1 MNCEQVELA
10 LLEPERSAEVVA
22 HLSTCASCQAFQR
35 DLGLVSELAALPEP
49 SAAERAAL
57 DGLPEATW
65 AEWRRAQRGRQSW
78 LGYAAAAGFGALVA
92 AAGFW
97 SARPVREVVV
107 ERVVERPA
115 ARVASAEFEQP
126 NLSPD
131 DVFFE
136 VTWPDLPEGEDP

>member
-10 LLEPERSAEVVA
+10 LLEPTLTPEVQA
-22 HLSTCASCQAFQR
+22 HLTSCPSCQAFQR
-35 DLGLVSELAALPEP
+35 DLGVVTATAAMPEP

-57 DGLPEATW
+57 EGLPEATW
-65 AEWRRAQRGRQSW
+65 AEWRKRQRNRQSW
-78 LGYAAAAGFGALVA
+78 VGYAAAACFGALVA
-92 AAGFW
+92 TAGLW

-115 ARVASAEFEQP
+115 VRLATAETSEP

-131 DVFFE
+131 EVFFE
-136 VTWPDLPEGEDP
+136 VTWPELPEGEDP

>member
-10 LLEPERSAEVVA
+10 LLEPERSPEVQT

-35 DLGLVSELAALPEP
+35 DLGMVTAAAALPEI
-49 SAAERAAL
+49 SAAERSAL

-65 AEWRRAQRGRQSW
+65 AEWRKGQRQRQSW
-78 LGYAAAAGFGALVA
+78 LGYAAAAGFGALIA
-92 AAGFW
+92 TAGFW

-115 ARVASAEFEQP
+115 IVVASAEAEQP
-126 NLSPD
+126 NLPAD

-136 VTWPDLPEGEDP
+136 VTWPELSEGEDP

>member
-10 LLEPERSAEVVA
+10 LLEPERSPEVQA
-22 HLSTCASCQAFQR
+22 HLSTCEACQAFQR
-35 DLGLVSELAALPEP
+35 DLGLVTAAAALPEP
-49 SAAERAAL
+49 SAAERSAL
-57 DGLPEATW
+57 DGLSEATW
-65 AEWRRAQRGRQSW
+65 AEWRKGQRTRQSW

-115 ARVASAEFEQP
+115 LQVASADLEQP

-136 VTWPDLPEGEDP
+136 VTWPELPEGEDP

>member
-10 LLEPERSAEVVA
+10 LLEPELSHEARE
-22 HLSTCASCQAFQR
+22 HLATCASCQAFQR
-35 DLGLVSELAALPEP
+35 DLAVVTGAAALPEP
-49 SAAERAAL
+49 SVAERAAL
-57 DGLPEATW
+57 EGVAEATW
-65 AEWRRAQRGRQSW
+65 AEWRKRQRRHQSW

-92 AAGFW
+92 TAGFW

-115 ARVASAEFEQP
+115 PQLASAELSEP
-126 NLSPD
+126 NLAAD

-136 VTWPDLPEGEDP
+136 VTWPELPEGEDP

>member
-10 LLEPERSAEVVA
+10 LLEPERSPEVQA
-22 HLSTCASCQAFQR
+22 HLATCASCQAFQR
-35 DLGLVSELAALPEP
+35 DLGMVSATAALPEP
-49 SAAERAAL
+49 STAERAAL
-57 DGLPEATW
+57 EGLPEATW
-65 AEWRRAQRGRQSW
+65 AEWRKGQRQRQSW

-115 ARVASAEFEQP
+115 VQLASADTDQP

-136 VTWPDLPEGEDP
+136 VTWPELPEGEDP